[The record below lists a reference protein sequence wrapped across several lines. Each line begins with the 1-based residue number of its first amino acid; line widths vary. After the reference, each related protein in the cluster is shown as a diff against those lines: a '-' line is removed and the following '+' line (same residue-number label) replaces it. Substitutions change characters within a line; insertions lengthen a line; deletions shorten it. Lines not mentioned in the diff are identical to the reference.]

1 MQIRKDF
8 WLVRRPDSDP
18 IALALFRVGR
28 TPAQPLLVTD
38 RLVQD
43 VPSSFR
49 RVRPPVEGSV
59 IISYR
64 SKAPGPQRGFQTAS
78 HTVTAQSIC

>member
-1 MQIRKDF
+1 MQMLKDF
-8 WLVRRPDSDP
+8 RLVRRPDSDP
-18 IALALFRVGR
+18 IALAFFRVGR
-28 TPAQPLLVTD
+28 TPAQPVLVTD

-49 RVRPPVEGSV
+49 RVRPPAQESV

-64 SKAPGPQRGFQTAS
+64 DKAPGPQ
-78 HTVTAQSIC
+78 